1 MHATHAYVFKY
12 LRNVGTYLE
21 NPENVGCYYGR
32 KFLAE
37 SQEMKSR
44 RKSARNSKRINSLL
58 AAPLKNSLFQAFR
71 VTKISGAKWAN
82 GAVVTEEWKK
92 GSKCWVESRGST
104 QASFGFF
111 FTLHFTEWTSE
122 THYLEKVKSVT
133 TWNPSTNLNFIG
145 LLGSHFIYNSSF
157 SFFFP

>member
-44 RKSARNSKRINSLL
+44 RKSARNSRKINSPL

-71 VTKISGAKWAN
+71 VTKMERNELTVNRRVKKRKQVLGRVAWIDPSLLRVFSHASLYWMN
-82 GAVVTEEWKK
+82 IWNTLPWK
-92 GSKCWVESRGST
+92 SKECYNLESIYKSKFYW
-104 QASFGFF
+104 SFG
-111 FTLHFTEWTSE
+111 
-122 THYLEKVKSVT
+122 KS
-133 TWNPSTNLNFIG
+133 FHIQQQ
-145 LLGSHFIYNSSF
+145 F
-157 SFFFP
+157 